1 MTPLI
6 YLSIV
11 YAFIFAISY
20 EPRRDFDKKKWM
32 ENPGKRYYMSKDLI
46 DNELMGKDT
55 TQLKELL
62 GSPERQGIWVY
73 QMGEGS
79 GGLGF
84 IFHSLSI
91 RLEQG
96 KVAGVE
102 HHRVSD

>member
-1 MTPLI
+1 
-6 YLSIV
+6 
-11 YAFIFAISY
+11 
-20 EPRRDFDKKKWM
+20 M

-62 GSPERQGIWVY
+62 GNPVGKNEKQGIWAY

-84 IFHSLSI
+84 LFHSLSI
-91 RLEQG
+91 RIEQG

-102 HHRVSD
+102 HQRVSD